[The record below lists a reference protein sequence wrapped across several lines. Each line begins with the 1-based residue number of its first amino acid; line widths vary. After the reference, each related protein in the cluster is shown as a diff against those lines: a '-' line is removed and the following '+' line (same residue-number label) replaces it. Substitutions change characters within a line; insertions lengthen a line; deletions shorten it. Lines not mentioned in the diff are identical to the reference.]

1 MFDTI
6 TWILLCLALF
16 YLGYVIAEKFVIDKR
31 RRKLKLVIHV
41 NGIRGKSTVTRLIDA
56 GLRGCGYKV
65 FSKTTG
71 TIPMTIDVG
80 NQAKPIKRLGPA
92 NVREQKKAMGWAVKQ
107 GAEALVVECMA
118 VNPELQYVC
127 EHRIL
132 NSNVV
137 VVTNVRADHL
147 DEMGPELKDI
157 AYSLAN
163 TVPQNGTVVLG
174 EGKFEGVFKE
184 VAQKTNANVVV
195 AQGSYDAT
203 GYDTFA
209 ENLTTAMQVCKV
221 LGLDENAFYQGMKNY
236 HRDPGA
242 LCDYK
247 VGDTVFIN
255 GFSINDP
262 DSTLAVYDFICQTH
276 PVDEIAVLLNT
287 RPDRPFRIKQ
297 HIDMVSK
304 MKCKKVL
311 ICGSNQDYVAK
322 QLQQLGVQTQKI
334 TKPEDLLSESY
345 VFGCGN
351 IANLGMQIVDYFK
364 HNGETL

>member
-6 TWILLCLALF
+6 TWILLCLALL
-16 YLGYVIAEKFVIDKR
+16 YLGYVLVERFVIEKR
-31 RRKLKLVIHV
+31 RKKLKLVVHV

-80 NQAKPIKRLGPA
+80 NNAKVINRLGPA
-92 NVREQKKAMGWAVKQ
+92 NIREQKKAMGWAVKQ
-107 GAEALVVECMA
+107 GADALVVECMA
-118 VNPELQYVC
+118 VNPELQYIC

-132 NSNVV
+132 NSDVV

-147 DEMGPELKDI
+147 DEMGNDLKSI

-163 TVPQNGTVVLG
+163 TVPQKGILVLG
-174 EGKFEGVFKE
+174 DDRFVDVFKE
-184 VAQKTNANVVV
+184 VSSKTFADVVV
-195 AQGSYDAT
+195 AQGDYDAT
-203 GYDTFA
+203 GFDTFA
-209 ENLTTAMQVCKV
+209 ENICTAMQVCKV
-221 LGLDENAFYQGMKNY
+221 LGLDETAFFEGMKNY
-236 HRDPGA
+236 IHDPGA

-247 VGDTVFIN
+247 IGETVFVN

-262 DSTLAVYDFICQTH
+262 DSTLSVYDLVCQRY
-276 PVDEIAVLLNT
+276 PVDEMTVLLNT
-287 RPDRPFRIKQ
+287 RPDRPFRINQ
-297 HIDMVSK
+297 HIEMVAK

-322 QLQQLGVQTQKI
+322 QMQKLGVQAQKI
-334 TKPEDLLSESY
+334 TKIEDLLTEKY

-351 IANLGMQIVDYFK
+351 IANMGMQIVDYFK
-364 HNGETL
+364 DNGETL

>member
-6 TWILLCLALF
+6 TWILLCLALL
-16 YLGYVIAEKFVIDKR
+16 YLGYVVVEKFVIDKR
-31 RRKLKLVIHV
+31 RKQLKLVVHV

-56 GLRGCGYKV
+56 GLRGCGFKV

-71 TIPMTIDVG
+71 TLPMTIDV
-80 NQAKPIKRLGPA
+80 NNNAKVIKRLGPA
-92 NVREQKKAMGWAVKQ
+92 NIREQKKALGWAVKQ

-118 VNPELQYVC
+118 VNPELQYFC

-132 NSNVV
+132 NSDVV

-147 DEMGPELKDI
+147 DEMGNDLKSI

-163 TVPQNGTVVLG
+163 TVPQRGTLVLG
-174 EGKFEGVFKE
+174 EDKFVEVFQE
-184 VAQKTNANVVV
+184 VANKTLATVFVANGV
-195 AQGSYDAT
+195 YDAT
-203 GYDTFA
+203 GIDTFT
-209 ENLTTAMQVCKV
+209 ENIATAMQVCKV
-221 LGLDENAFYQGMKNY
+221 LGLDEAMFLEGMKGY
-236 HRDPGA
+236 LRDPGA

-247 VGDTVFIN
+247 IGETVFIN

-262 DSTLAVYDFICQTH
+262 DSTLFVYDQVCQRY
-276 PVDEIAVLLNT
+276 PVDEMTVLLNT
-287 RPDRPFRIKQ
+287 RPDRPFRINQ
-297 HIDMVSK
+297 HIEMVAK

-322 QLQQLGVQTQKI
+322 QMQKLGVQAQKI
-334 TKPEDLLSESY
+334 TKIEDLLAEKY

-351 IANLGMQIVDYFK
+351 IANMGMQIVDYFK
-364 HNGETL
+364 DNGETL

>member
-6 TWILLCLALF
+6 TWILLCLALL
-16 YLGYVIAEKFVIDKR
+16 YLVYVIVEKLVIDKR
-31 RRKLKLVIHV
+31 RKKLRLVVHV

-71 TIPMTIDVG
+71 TLPMTIDV
-80 NQAKPIKRLGPA
+80 NNNAKVIKRLGPA
-92 NVREQKKAMGWAVKQ
+92 NVREQKKALGWAVKQ

-118 VNPELQYVC
+118 VNPELQYLC

-137 VVTNVRADHL
+137 VVTNVRSDHL
-147 DEMGPELKDI
+147 DEMGPDLKSI

-163 TVPQNGTVVLG
+163 TVPSNGTLVLG
-174 EGKFEGVFKE
+174 DGKYVDVFQE
-184 VAQKTNANVVV
+184 VAHKTNAKVVV
-195 AQGSYDAT
+195 ARGSYSAEDF
-203 GYDTFA
+203 DTFE
-209 ENLTTAMQVCKV
+209 ENIVTAMQVCKA
-221 LGLDENAFYQGMKNY
+221 LGLDEKAFLQGMKSY

-247 VGDTVFIN
+247 IDNTVFIN
-255 GFSINDP
+255 GFSVNDP
-262 DSTLAVYDFICQTH
+262 DSTLSVYDFVCQRYPAEQMT
-276 PVDEIAVLLNT
+276 VLLNT
-287 RPDRPFRIKQ
+287 RPDRPFRVKQ
-297 HIDMVSK
+297 HIEMLTK
-304 MKCKKVL
+304 IKCKEVL

-322 QLQQLGVQTQKI
+322 QLAQLGVQAHKI
-334 TKPEDLLSESY
+334 SKIEELLNYKY

-351 IANLGMQIVDYFK
+351 IANMGMQIVDYFK
-364 HNGETL
+364 NNGETL